1 MRALIL
7 MLARRYIEK
16 RERELGRRLTDGE
29 RNRLALLFATPLIL
43 FALFCFYMAWR

>member
-1 MRALIL
+1 MRALFI

-16 RERELGRRLTDGE
+16 RERELGRPLTEGE
-29 RNRLALLFATPLIL
+29 RNRVALLFASPLLL